1 MLILKRLKWSNC
13 FSYGDN
19 NELNLAAAP
28 LTQLVGANGAGKTS
42 ISLMIQE
49 ILYGKNS
56 KNIKK
61 QDITNNKSGKK
72 GYSICLF
79 FEKDGIDYSVHLTR
93 TTSLKFKLYRGEEDI
108 SSHTSLNT
116 YKTLA
121 EIIGI
126 DDFKVFCQLIYQHST
141 DSLDFLTATDTNRKK
156 FLISLLQLE
165 RYTELHEHFKD
176 KAKVL
181 SSDISSLEG
190 GISTVESW
198 IDNHKDMDFMKREL
212 LEVPEVDPNLSL
224 KINKL
229 EQDILNINSINKKIV
244 TNNGYKKSLS
254 EISSDYYLR
263 SAPQPPT
270 VSSNDLKN
278 KITVLSHDAHRIES
292 KIKKLAA
299 ASGTCPECLQ
309 EIDET
314 TVRGMLQDESDK
326 LNHLRKEI
334 SKLSHLQH
342 EALERERE
350 IRKHE
355 HQNSEFVRLN
365 QLIDNSLPSETLDKN
380 NLNQELN
387 QLKRELTQQQL
398 AANEVEKENIKIAQ
412 HNSKVDVVKEQL
424 DKMKE
429 KLHEENVKLVEKENL
444 SYIIELLKKTFSTNG
459 LVSYKIESSV
469 KELEKKINKYL
480 ADLTYFQIY
489 FKLSGEKLNIEVL
502 DDIGNVTSM
511 SNLSSGERARVNLA
525 TLLGIRSILSSL
537 TNTKINLLF
546 LDEITGSLDA
556 EGKEKFTEILLNE
569 NLNTFFVSH
578 EWTHPLVPQIHI
590 VKEHHISR
598 IENGR

>member
-13 FSYGDN
+13 FSYGNN
-19 NELNLAAAP
+19 NELDLNSAP

-61 QDITNNKSGKK
+61 QDITNNKSGEK

-79 FEKDGIDYSVHLTR
+79 FEKDGVDYSVHLNR
-93 TTSLKFKLYRGEEDI
+93 TSSLKFKLYRGDEDI

-190 GISTVESW
+190 GIKTIESW
-198 IDNHKDMDFMKREL
+198 IENHADMDFMKREL
-212 LEVPEVDPNLSL
+212 LEVPEIDKSL
-224 KINKL
+224 YTQIKTL
-229 EQDILNINSINKKIV
+229 EDNIKDINSINRKIV
-244 TNNGYKKSLS
+244 TNNEHKVALS
-254 EISSDYYLR
+254 NLDSHYYLGN
-263 SAPQPPT
+263 APAPPEM
-270 VSSNDLKN
+270 SSNEIKN
-278 KITVLSHDAHRIES
+278 KLTVLQHDFKRLEA
-292 KIKKLAA
+292 KIKKLESAE
-299 ASGTCPECLQ
+299 GICPECMQTVDVEQKLVMLTLEKKKYSEILDKIQ
-309 EIDET
+309 EVQERLSDAFTIET
-314 TVRGMLQDESDK
+314 
-326 LNHLRKEI
+326 
-334 SKLSHLQH
+334 
-342 EALERERE
+342 E
-350 IRKHE
+350 IRKFE
-355 HQNSEFVRLN
+355 KAKAEFIRLN
-365 QLIDNSLPSETLDKN
+365 QLIDNSLPLETLDKG
-380 NLNQELN
+380 ELTLEVM
-387 QLKRELTQQQL
+387 QLKTELSKQQM
-398 AANEVEKENIKIAQ
+398 AVKEVETENIKIAQ
-412 HNSKVDVVKEQL
+412 HNSKVDVIKEQL
-424 DKMKE
+424 DNMKK
-429 KLHEENVKLVEKENL
+429 KLHEENIKLVEKENL

-502 DDIGNVTSM
+502 DDAGNITSM

-525 TLLGIRSILSSL
+525 TLLGIRNILSSL

-556 EGKEKFTEILLNE
+556 EGKEKFTEILLQE
-569 NLNTFFVSH
+569 SLNTFFVSH

-598 IENGR
+598 IENG